1 MLCSICPLSWHEYSG
16 SLITSAGHQ
25 HLMPLITL
33 SVGLLLSHQVWV
45 PVKELLISPFL
56 GPWLWPFSGKVL
68 CNQPKVPGW
77 FAMFDT
83 FNQIPPMFLSGI
95 AQGHL
100 SPPKPRSSRQQDLFL
115 RTTCSHDLSPALWE
129 DGSEARAW
137 MDFRDRQT
145 HHCYRAGARGQMCSP
160 EGQGEWNGFLDSSAP
175 ESPPSSP
182 SPHLAPSSQQP
193 LWNC

>member
-1 MLCSICPLSWHEYSG
+1 MWAVSAQRWYISREGLLCSICPLSWHEYSG

-33 SVGLLLSHQVWV
+33 SVGLLLSVWDSCWASWALFIREGPGFSPAHQVWV

-83 FNQIPPMFLSGI
+83 FNQIPPRVHTVVHTVSTQWSILEGGS
-95 AQGHL
+95 L
-100 SPPKPRSSRQQDLFL
+100 CLF
-115 RTTCSHDLSPALWE
+115 
-129 DGSEARAW
+129 
-137 MDFRDRQT
+137 
-145 HHCYRAGARGQMCSP
+145 YR
-160 EGQGEWNGFLDSSAP
+160 
-175 ESPPSSP
+175 
-182 SPHLAPSSQQP
+182 
-193 LWNC
+193 